1 MPNKK
6 GGIMGKIIVSF
17 VVSVVVDQDE
27 EKENGVDLDRKLTA
41 MLQEMENIG
50 AREFEVFD
58 TTLDKEDF

>member
-1 MPNKK
+1 
-6 GGIMGKIIVSF
+6 MGKIIVSF

-58 TTLDKEDF
+58 ATLDTEDF